1 MRRRRMVQGT
11 VVTLPRT
18 PRRLLPAPQSGQ
30 QSDQPPDNLLFELLG
45 LGAQLLE
52 STMHIVSAFFCVP
65 IPHLAD
71 LALMI
76 RKLALFKHPTQ
87 SSNLGLKPMRFSH
100 DVRDAYSCG
109 SLDSSGSSSGRSVII
124 P

>member
-1 MRRRRMVQGT
+1 MVQGT

-52 STMHIVSAFFCVP
+52 STMHIVSAFFCVL

-76 RKLALFKHPTQ
+76 RKLALFKHPTR
-87 SSNLGLKPMRFSH
+87 SSNLGLKPMRFIH
-100 DVRDAYSCG
+100 
-109 SLDSSGSSSGRSVII
+109 SLLTQ
-124 P
+124 